1 MKTVLQGV
9 VGLIL
14 AALLL
19 YWVFHDKDPAALA
32 SAVERASI
40 LGLTAGAL
48 LNFGHNHFRVLR
60 WRWLLDPVQ
69 PGVAYRPMFSA
80 VVLGYMTTWLIPGRV
95 GELVRPAL
103 LSAKEE
109 VPLGPC
115 MGSVIAD
122 RMLDGL
128 AILVLFVLGS
138 QIAAF
143 APGSIGLASEIRT
156 TAYVLL
162 AVIVVGIT
170 LLLAVSAFRPKI
182 EGQLDRAWRPLRW
195 VVRAGLGL
203 SEGIAALRSPRRLFW
218 IVVHSLLA
226 WGTIALG
233 TWLGVRAAGAAVGFP
248 AILVMLPMLAL
259 GVAIPTPGGV
269 GGYHAAMFAGLTQ
282 LFAVDGNVAAG
293 AALLMHLAIV
303 LPVLVA
309 GPVLL
314 YTEKVSLRDLVIA
327 AKQVASLGSAA
338 RPGTS
343 EGLT

>member
-9 VGLIL
+9 VGLVL

-32 SAVERASI
+32 SAVERAS
-40 LGLTAGAL
+40 LVGLTAGAL

-69 PGVAYRPMFSA
+69 PAVPYRPMFSA

-103 LSAKEE
+103 LSVKEG

-115 MGSVIAD
+115 MGTVIAD
-122 RMLDGL
+122 RMLDGI
-128 AILVLFVLGS
+128 AILILFVVGS
-138 QIAAF
+138 RTAAF
-143 APGSIGLASEIRT
+143 APGSQALAADIQTTALVLLGVILAGLA
-156 TAYVLL
+156 VL
-162 AVIVVGIT
+162 V
-170 LLLAVSAFRPKI
+170 AVSAWGGGLERRL
-182 EGQLDRAWRPLRW
+182 EGAWRPVRW
-195 VVRAGLGL
+195 MGRAGLAL
-203 SEGIAALRSPRRLFW
+203 AQGISALRTPRRLFW
-218 IVVHSLLA
+218 IVLHSLLA
-226 WGTIALG
+226 WGTIAFG
-233 TWLGVRAAGAAVGFP
+233 TWLGVRAAGAGIGFP
-248 AILVMLPMLAL
+248 AILVMLPILAL

-282 LFAVDGNVAAG
+282 LFAVDANVAAG

-309 GPVLL
+309 GPILL
-314 YTEKVSLRDLVIA
+314 YTEKVSLRDLVVA
-327 AKQVASLGSAA
+327 AKQVASLGSAT
-338 RPGTS
+338 RPEAS
-343 EGLT
+343 EGLP